1 MRMAE
6 ENRRVFVRVRG
17 IVQGVGFRPFIYQL
31 AHRYQL
37 GGWVRN
43 DSNGV
48 EIDAAGH
55 AEQIDR
61 FLRDISAKAPPL
73 ARIDEMDVLDR
84 KFSPVECFTIVKSDG
99 EQSRSTLIAPDVCT
113 CDDCFRELNDP
124 LNRRYRYP
132 FINCTHCGPR
142 YTIIKDIPYDRDK
155 TTMGSFAMCPAC
167 RKEYEDPMDRRFHAQ
182 PNACW
187 ECGPRVWLE
196 TPAGRKVA
204 EGDDAVLRSVRHLET
219 GSILAV
225 KGLGGFHLAVHA
237 GDEGAVNR
245 LRSRKVREEKPFAVM
260 FCSVDAV
267 KEVCLVNA
275 EEEVLLTGLQRP
287 IVLLKIRADK
297 AGSVIAPSVAPHNR
311 FLGAFLPYTPL
322 HFLLFEGCSY
332 DALVMTSGNRS
343 DEPIVMT
350 NEDARERLKDI
361 ADYFLFHDRDIH
373 MRCDDS
379 VTRVLHGKPR
389 PMRRARGYVP
399 LPVFLREPVP
409 PVLGVGAELKNTICL
424 TRGREAF
431 LSQHIGDL
439 ENLETL
445 NSFEHVISHLERIL
459 EIQPEC
465 VVHDLHPDYLS
476 TQWALGQ
483 KGLQRLA
490 VQHHHAHIASV
501 AAEQKLT
508 GPLLGLALDGTGFG
522 TDGTLW
528 GGEILRVDGHRFER
542 LGHLR
547 HVPLPGGSKAIKE
560 PWRMALAYLW
570 SIDPRNCEETFA
582 HVVERWSVQNR
593 RILVQMLERRV
604 NSPLTSSCGRLF
616 DAVSALIGLR
626 DSVTYE
632 GQAAIELEQVME
644 ADDGSYEGI
653 VTREQETLI
662 LDPYPMVAEVAGEVK
677 RKQGV
682 GIISARF
689 HNGLVNLLSEGIRRA
704 REDTGLNRVA
714 MSGGVFQNA
723 YLFDKL
729 HSELMQQGFQVY
741 SHMEVPT
748 NDACIA
754 LGQAYI
760 GADWLMLRS

>member
-1 MRMAE
+1 MAE

-297 AGSVIAPSVAPHNR
+297 VGSVIAPSVAPHNR

-373 MRCDDS
+373 MWCDDS

-476 TQWALGQ
+476 TQWARKQ

-653 VTREQETLI
+653 MTREQETLI

-689 HNGLVNLLSEGIRRA
+689 HNGLVKLLSEGIRRA

-760 GADWLMLRS
+760 GADWLMLRSS